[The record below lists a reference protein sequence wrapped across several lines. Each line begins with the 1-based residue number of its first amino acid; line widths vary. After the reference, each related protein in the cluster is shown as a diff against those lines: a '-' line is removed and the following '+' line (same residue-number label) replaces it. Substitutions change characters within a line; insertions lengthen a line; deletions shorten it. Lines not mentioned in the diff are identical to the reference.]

1 MSGDGGVART
11 LALANQKG
19 GVGKTTTAV
28 NVAVYLAQAGHDTL
42 LIDLDP
48 QGNTTSSL
56 GVEKHGVQHSSYD
69 VLIDDRTVAECWMT
83 GVRPHLDLLPSNPGL
98 AGAEVE
104 LIGLRRR
111 EYRLRDALE
120 LAAGTHAVTIIDC
133 PPSLGMLT
141 VNALAAAGDV
151 VIPIQCEYLALEGLM
166 QLINTID
173 LIKRRLN
180 PTLNLLGVVMTMFD
194 ARTRLS
200 SQVARDV
207 QRFFPSRTFQSVI
220 PRAVRLAEAPSYGQS
235 IFEYDPSSRA
245 AQAYGCLGDELA
257 ARLGLVVPGNGTG
270 KHGAGMTAPDAEPVP
285 SIGDHGAAD
294 RHPTDTRIDAD
305 ILAHGQT
312 G

>member
-1 MSGDGGVART
+1 MART

-28 NVAVYLAQAGHDTL
+28 NVAAHLSQAGHDTL

-56 GVEKHGVQHSSYD
+56 GVDKHGVQHSSYD
-69 VLIDDRTVAECWMT
+69 VLIDGLPVAECWMT
-83 GVRPHLDLLPSNPGL
+83 EVRPHLDLLPSNPGL

-120 LAAGTHAVTIIDC
+120 SAADTHAVTIIDC
-133 PPSLGMLT
+133 PPSLGLLT
-141 VNALAAAGDV
+141 VNALAAARDV

-180 PTLNLLGVVMTMFD
+180 PSLNLLGVVMTMFD

-200 SQVARDV
+200 SQVAQDV
-207 QRFFPSRTFQSVI
+207 QRFFPSRTFQTVI

-245 AQAYGCLGDELA
+245 ARAYGFLGDEIA
-257 ARLGLVVPGNGTG
+257 ERLGFAVPENGARSSEATPIE
-270 KHGAGMTAPDAEPVP
+270 PDTEPE
-285 SIGDHGAAD
+285 AAIEND
-294 RHPTDTRIDAD
+294 GSGGHPTDHRIDAD
-305 ILAHGQT
+305 TLIQGHIG
-312 G
+312 

>member
-1 MSGDGGVART
+1 MGGDGGVART

-28 NVAVYLAQAGHDTL
+28 NVATYFARAGHNTL

-56 GVEKHGVQHSSYD
+56 GVEKHGVQHSTYD
-69 VLIDDRTVAECWMT
+69 VLIDGRAVADCWMT

-111 EYRLRDALE
+111 EYRMRDALE
-120 LAAGTHAVTIIDC
+120 TAAGTHAVTIIDC
-133 PPSLGMLT
+133 PPSLGLLT

-180 PTLNLLGVVMTMFD
+180 PSLNLLGVVMTMFD

-200 SQVARDV
+200 SQVAQDV

-245 AQAYGCLGDELA
+245 ARAYACFGDELA
-257 ARLGLVVPGNGTG
+257 GRLGLATENGQTKSG
-270 KHGAGMTAPDAEPVP
+270 VGVTAPDTEPVP
-285 SIGDHGAAD
+285 SIDDDGAEV
-294 RHPTDTRIDAD
+294 RHSEDPRIDAN
-305 ILAHGQT
+305 AVAQGHT

>member
-1 MSGDGGVART
+1 MGGDGGVART

-28 NVAVYLAQAGHDTL
+28 NIAAYLAQAGHDTL

-56 GVEKHGVQHSSYD
+56 GVDKHGVQHSSYD
-69 VLIDDRTVAECWMT
+69 VLIDGRAVTECWMT

-120 LAAGTHAVTIIDC
+120 SAADVHQVIIIDC
-133 PPSLGMLT
+133 PPSLGLLT

-180 PTLNLLGVVMTMFD
+180 PSLNLLGVVMTMFD

-200 SQVARDV
+200 SQVAQDV
-207 QRFFPSRTFQSVI
+207 QRFFPSRTFQTVI

-245 AQAYGCLGDELA
+245 ARAYGSLGDELA
-257 ARLGLVVPGNGTG
+257 GRLGLATPEHGQVISGIGLAAPGV
-270 KHGAGMTAPDAEPVP
+270 EPVP
-285 SIGDHGAAD
+285 TTGKPDAGDHHPAD
-294 RHPTDTRIDAD
+294 PRIDAES
-305 ILAHGQT
+305 LAQGHT

>member
-1 MSGDGGVART
+1 
-11 LALANQKG
+11 
-19 GVGKTTTAV
+19 
-28 NVAVYLAQAGHDTL
+28 
-42 LIDLDP
+42 
-48 QGNTTSSL
+48 
-56 GVEKHGVQHSSYD
+56 
-69 VLIDDRTVAECWMT
+69 MT

-120 LAAGTHAVTIIDC
+120 SAAGVHRVTIIDC
-133 PPSLGMLT
+133 PPSLGLLT

-180 PTLNLLGVVMTMFD
+180 PSLNLLGVVMTMFD

-200 SQVARDV
+200 SQVAQDV

-245 AQAYGCLGDELA
+245 ARAYSSLGDELA
-257 ARLGLVVPGNGTG
+257 GRLGLATHENGQVISGNG
-270 KHGAGMTAPDAEPVP
+270 ATAPSAEPGTT
-285 SIGDHGAAD
+285 IGNPDTEE
-294 RHPTDTRIDAD
+294 RHPTDPRIDAET
-305 ILAHGQT
+305 LAQGHT

>member
-1 MSGDGGVART
+1 MRT

-28 NVAVYLAQAGHDTL
+28 SVAAHLAQAGHHTL

-56 GVEKHGVQHSSYD
+56 GIDKHGVQHSSYD
-69 VLIDDRTVAECWMT
+69 VLIDGQRVAECWLT

-104 LIGLRRR
+104 LIGMRRR

-120 LAAGTHAVTIIDC
+120 PAADTHAITIIDC
-133 PPSLGMLT
+133 PPSLGLLT
-141 VNALAAAGDV
+141 VNALAAADDV

-180 PTLNLLGVVMTMFD
+180 PSLNLLGVVMTMFD

-200 SQVARDV
+200 SQVAQDV
-207 QRFFPSRTFQSVI
+207 QRYFPSRTFQSVI

-245 AQAYGCLGDELA
+245 ARAYGCLGDEIA
-257 ARLGLVVPGNGTG
+257 RRLGFVVHGNGQPVSGTEI
-270 KHGAGMTAPDAEPVP
+270 AEPGMAP
-285 SIGDHGAAD
+285 TASAEGTNATD
-294 RHPTDTRIDAD
+294 RHTAEPRIDAGT
-305 ILAHGQT
+305 LAQGHIG
-312 G
+312 